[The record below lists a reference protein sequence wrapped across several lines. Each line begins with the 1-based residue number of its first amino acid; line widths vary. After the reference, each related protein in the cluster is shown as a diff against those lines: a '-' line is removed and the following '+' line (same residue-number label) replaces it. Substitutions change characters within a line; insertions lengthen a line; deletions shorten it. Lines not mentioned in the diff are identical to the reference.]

1 MSGLDVKVILL
12 FTLLG
17 TALASRTL
25 SKAEANSMTDYAEMQ
40 DEDLELTLQQDKAQL
55 ILTYAKIA
63 EEYAEVSTQC
73 QLTMKATIANWSIA
87 FAAYLWDRFREKGP
101 NACFFEV
108 SNIFHDI
115 LEV

>member
-25 SKAEANSMTDYAEMQ
+25 SKAEANSLTDYAEMQ

-55 ILTYAKIA
+55 MLTYAKIA
-63 EEYAEVSTQC
+63 EEHAEV
-73 QLTMKATIANWSIA
+73 
-87 FAAYLWDRFREKGP
+87 R
-101 NACFFEV
+101 NA
-108 SNIFHDI
+108 S
-115 LEV
+115 